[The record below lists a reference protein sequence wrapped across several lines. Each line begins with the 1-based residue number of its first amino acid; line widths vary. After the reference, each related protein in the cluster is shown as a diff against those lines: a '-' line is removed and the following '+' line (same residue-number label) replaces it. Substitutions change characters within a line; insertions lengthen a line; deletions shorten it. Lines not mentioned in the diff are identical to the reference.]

1 MWGTTKSM
9 TKTLGPMVK
18 QCILNQTKG
27 YCLIFYLLH
36 FEIVL
41 GNIGSIKLKHPQVHF
56 FKVENLRQ
64 SWKTYVTTW
73 GLK

>member
-1 MWGTTKSM
+1 M

-18 QCILNQTKG
+18 QCILNQAKG

-41 GNIGSIKLKHPQVHF
+41 GYLGSIKLKHPQI
-56 FKVENLRQ
+56 LR
-64 SWKTYVTTW
+64 WKI
-73 GLK
+73 